1 VRPWVGDVG
10 DCSEESD
17 FSRACFLAERRPCHQ
32 ASQMRIAITTAPSAA
47 PTPIAALS
55 PVESPLW
62 DVGVLDEFGF
72 DVVDDAVLLV
82 DCSKLERE
90 LGKSRGNI
98 LQVRSKW
105 KGEARLSLSRELRR

>member
-17 FSRACFLAERRPCHQ
+17 FSRACLLAERRPCHQ
-32 ASQMRIAITTAPSAA
+32 ASQMRIAIITAPSAA

-62 DVGVLDEFGF
+62 DV
-72 DVVDDAVLLV
+72 VVDDAVLLV
-82 DCSKLERE
+82 DAGEVEVL
-90 LGKSRGNI
+90 LGGPIDDSGVAGAPPVKSN
-98 LQVRSKW
+98 QPDQF
-105 KGEARLSLSRELRR
+105 

>member
-32 ASQMRIAITTAPSAA
+32 ASQMRITIITAPSAA

-62 DVGVLDEFGF
+62 DV
-72 DVVDDAVLLV
+72 VVDDAVLLV

-90 LGKSRGNI
+90 LEKSRGNI
-98 LQVRSKW
+98 LEVRLKCYW
-105 KGEARLSLSRELRR
+105 AVRLTIRVLRDLRR